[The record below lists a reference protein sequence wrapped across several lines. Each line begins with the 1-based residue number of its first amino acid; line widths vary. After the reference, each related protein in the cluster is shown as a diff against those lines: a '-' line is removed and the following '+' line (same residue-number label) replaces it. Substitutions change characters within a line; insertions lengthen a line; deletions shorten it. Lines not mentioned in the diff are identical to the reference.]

1 MNNALTRVFDVF
13 TTISLI
19 TTFLLFDT
27 FNIMRSVYFHS
38 NITSQNIA
46 NAHKTFCS
54 EKILC
59 NKLIGINTPWNM
71 FFDI

>member
-27 FNIMRSVYFHS
+27 FNIMQSVYFHS

-46 NAHKTFCS
+46 NAHKTFFA
-54 EKILC
+54 EKYYVI
-59 NKLIGINTPWNM
+59 KLLE
-71 FFDI
+71 